1 MSQVGEVNVFED
13 AQLLEAGDQRHHLQA
28 IVGYYT
34 DQSAVSPGK
43 QTERRRRLRTG
54 NCLEHLTGG
63 QGQF

>member
-13 AQLLEAGDQRHHLQA
+13 AQLLEAGDQQHHLQA

-43 QTERRRRLRTG
+43 LRLEEG
-54 NCLEHLTGG
+54 EDCE
-63 QGQF
+63 QGTVWNT